1 MEFRQVRYF
10 VAVAEALSFRRAGK
24 KLYVSQPSLS
34 VQIKQLEDELGVS
47 LLRRS
52 KRGVEI
58 TRAGEIFL
66 PAAREILLK
75 VKQASAA
82 AQHAESGEAGTIR
95 LGFVPTANFHILP
108 RLLDK
113 LRSNLPLV
121 NVEFRE
127 GVEALHIPGIQSGA
141 FDISIGHLGERCEQI
156 ESMLLIREPMLV
168 ALPKGHKAA
177 RKKAVALRDLED
189 ELLMIPSKD
198 LFPSLHQLI
207 VIAFGQ
213 SHVPLKRYQMVEH
226 FQTAVALTNARAGCA
241 FLPSSARNLVPE
253 GVVLRPP
260 NFSIRPLKTFALWSR
275 GNVDPLIHRVLSLLK
290 EISRG
295 L

>member
-10 VAVAEALSFRRAGK
+10 VAVAEALSFRQAGK

-58 TRAGEIFL
+58 TRAGEVFL

-95 LGFVPTANFHILP
+95 LGFVPTANFQILP

-113 LRSNLPLV
+113 LKSNLPLV

-127 GVEALHIPGIQSGA
+127 GVEALHIPGIQW
-141 FDISIGHLGERCEQI
+141 
-156 ESMLLIREPMLV
+156 EPW
-168 ALPKGHKAA
+168 
-177 RKKAVALRDLED
+177 
-189 ELLMIPSKD
+189 
-198 LFPSLHQLI
+198 
-207 VIAFGQ
+207 
-213 SHVPLKRYQMVEH
+213 
-226 FQTAVALTNARAGCA
+226 T
-241 FLPSSARNLVPE
+241 
-253 GVVLRPP
+253 
-260 NFSIRPLKTFALWSR
+260 
-275 GNVDPLIHRVLSLLK
+275 
-290 EISRG
+290 
-295 L
+295 